1 MAPTVRLGRI
11 AGIEVRL
18 HWSVLVI
25 MLLFTWSLADATL
38 PSLVDGSTSAAYWV
52 AALLAVVVFFAS
64 LLAHEFAHSLVARR
78 CGVVVDSI
86 TLWLL
91 GGVSQLHGDMQ
102 TPRDELRIAA
112 AGPLTSLGLGAAFG
126 LLALA
131 ISVTG
136 GPDLAVAAIGWLG
149 ALNIMLAIF
158 NLVPGAPLDGGR
170 LLHAW
175 VWHRTGDRAAATAAA
190 ARAGA
195 RVGYSLIGLGLV
207 LLLLGDLAAAWFV
220 LLGWFLLSAS
230 QAEATDALVRTALAN
245 VRVRDVMTE
254 SPTTVSAAA
263 SVAALVDDW
272 FIQRGCSAFPVVDEC
287 GEVTGLVTLRAV
299 RSIGSDRWEGLTAGE
314 VADPRDTL
322 ATGSPGEP
330 LTELL
335 PRMSASTG
343 GAGRA
348 LVFDDDGRLVG
359 IVSPSDVQRA
369 IERAALRAAP
379 PVARSTRS
387 GRSSGVAP

>member
-1 MAPTVRLGRI
+1 MGPTVRLGRI

-38 PSLVDGSTSAAYWV
+38 PSLAEGSTAAAYWT
-52 AALLAVVVFFAS
+52 AAALAVVVFFAS
-64 LLAHEFAHSLVARR
+64 LLAHELAHSVVARR
-78 CGVVVDSI
+78 SGVVVDSI

-91 GGVSQLHGDMQ
+91 GGVSQLHGDMR

-112 AGPLTSLGLGAAFG
+112 AGPLTSLGLGAGFG

-131 ISVTG
+131 TSAAG
-136 GPDLAVAAIGWLG
+136 GPDLAVAAVGWLG
-149 ALNIMLAIF
+149 ALNIMLAVF

-175 VWHRTGDRAAATAAA
+175 VWHRTGDRSAATAAA

-195 RVGYSLIGLGLV
+195 RVGYTLIGLGVV

-230 QAEATDALVRTALAN
+230 QAEATDALVRTALAS

-254 SPTTVSAAA
+254 SPTTVPASA
-263 SVAALVDDW
+263 SVATLVDEW
-272 FIQRGCSAFPVVDEC
+272 FMKRGCSAFPVIDDR
-287 GEVTGLVTLRAV
+287 GAVTGLVTLTKV
-299 RSIGSDRWEGLTAGE
+299 RSIGSDRWDSLAITD

-322 ATGSPGEP
+322 AVGSPAEP
-330 LTELL
+330 LTDLL
-335 PRMSASTG
+335 PRMSAAVG

-348 LVFDDDGRLVG
+348 LVFDDDGSLIG

-369 IERAALRAAP
+369 IERAALRRTPSARLEAP
-379 PVARSTRS
+379 SRGSR
-387 GRSSGVAP
+387 